1 MVATFLSVKYRFN
14 KMVGMKDFLSHN
26 LTAMVIVVH
35 TDTTTVLREEDV
47 YVSVGRVTV
56 QLALDVAPKTA
67 MAVAQ
72 RNMLTTQVKI
82 ETA

>member
-1 MVATFLSVKYRFN
+1 
-14 KMVGMKDFLSHN
+14 
-26 LTAMVIVVH
+26 MVIVVH

-72 RNMLTTQVKI
+72 RNRLTTQVKI